1 MSILT
6 SAWKYIKAKFSK
18 KEYYPLWVF
27 LHIHTNLKIC
37 IDGLPMV
44 HVLWL
49 LLGALNCY
57 AIKML
62 MAWPK
67 KKFMVWLVF
76 KALAALFGVGKGAVP
91 NLWLF
96 PLSNITY
103 FLICLGRW
111 FSEILDIDIFE
122 KAECELRWR
131 KDISWLYLG
140 AISLYRTEHEDQIS
154 FLWSFFGINRS
165 ESVEGIDT
173 LMEVPSWFSEL

>member
-57 AIKML
+57 AIKMPYGL
-62 MAWPK
+62 TK
-67 KKFMVWLVF
+67 KEIHGMIGLQ
-76 KALAALFGVGKGAVP
+76 
-91 NLWLF
+91 
-96 PLSNITY
+96 S
-103 FLICLGRW
+103 
-111 FSEILDIDIFE
+111 FSCSI
-122 KAECELRWR
+122 W
-131 KDISWLYLG
+131 SWERC
-140 AISLYRTEHEDQIS
+140 ST
-154 FLWSFFGINRS
+154 
-165 ESVEGIDT
+165 
-173 LMEVPSWFSEL
+173 